1 MTPTRPRLLVVL
13 AVVGAVVAT
22 ARAVTAVS
30 STRTPDARS
39 LPVPWTA
46 PVVMALLAFALV
58 LWTRG
63 TRAGLARKPGTKPME
78 PIVAARSAALAM
90 AGSRTGAVVGGFYLG
105 VAVAL
110 SGSWEVPYV
119 REGLV
124 LLSLATVLGSIGV
137 VAASLWLERVCRLP
151 PDASGDPTPWV
162 GA

>member
-13 AVVGAVVAT
+13 AVVGAVVGWAL
-22 ARAVTAVS
+22 
-30 STRTPDARS
+30 TRLVDAYAGRS

-46 PVVMALLAFALV
+46 PVVMALLALALV

-63 TRAGLARKPGTKPME
+63 TRARLARKPGTKPME

-90 AGSRTGAVVGGFYLG
+90 AGSRTGAAVGGFYLG

-110 SGSWEVPYV
+110 SGSWDVPYV
-119 REGLV
+119 RELV
-124 LLSLATVLGSIGV
+124 LLSLATVLGSVGV

-151 PDASGDPTPWV
+151 PDASDDRTP
-162 GA
+162 

>member
-13 AVVGAVVAT
+13 VVVGAVAGWSLTSLV
-22 ARAVTAVS
+22 
-30 STRTPDARS
+30 DAFVGRS

-46 PVVMALLAFALV
+46 PVVMVLLALALL

-63 TRAGLARKPGTKPME
+63 TRARLARKPGTKPME

-90 AGSRTGAVVGGFYLG
+90 AGSRTGSVVGGFYLG

-110 SGSWEVPYV
+110 SGSWDVPYV
-119 REGLV
+119 RELV
-124 LLSLATVLGSIGV
+124 LLSLATVLGSAGV

-151 PDASGDPTPWV
+151 PDASGDGTP
-162 GA
+162 

>member
-13 AVVGAVVAT
+13 AVVGAVVGWAL
-22 ARAVTAVS
+22 
-30 STRTPDARS
+30 TRLVDAYAGRS

-63 TRAGLARKPGTKPME
+63 TRARLARKPGTKPME

-119 REGLV
+119 RELV
-124 LLSLATVLGSIGV
+124 LLSLATVLGSVGV

-151 PDASGDPTPWV
+151 PDAVGRPDALGSG
-162 GA
+162 A